1 MTKSKYSFV
10 DKTQRNKDIIELRNK
25 GTRYKAIARE
35 VGCTIG
41 VVTAVLKKLSHNLQ
55 PVRGGIRPYNYVIAQ
70 SSIDGLRGGK
80 MSELCDALGLSGV
93 KWVWKEKPDG
103 MTFAEYTGVL
113 LRDVYLDAV
122 EEEEKNNPNIS
133 KENRC
138 LNQPNIL

>member
-1 MTKSKYSFV
+1 MTKSKYPFV

-35 VGCTIG
+35 VGCTTG
-41 VVTAVLKKLSHNLQ
+41 VVTAVLKKLSHDLQ
-55 PVRGGIRPYNYVIAQ
+55 LVKGGIRPYNYVIAQ

-93 KWVWKEKPDG
+93 KWVWKNKPNG

-122 EEEEKNNPNIS
+122 EEEENK
-133 KENRC
+133 
-138 LNQPNIL
+138 

>member
-1 MTKSKYSFV
+1 MTKSKYPFV

-35 VGCTIG
+35 VGCTTG
-41 VVTAVLKKLSHNLQ
+41 VVTAVLKKLSYDLQ
-55 PVRGGIRPYNYVIAQ
+55 LEKGGIRPYNYVIAQ

-80 MSELCDALGLSGV
+80 MSELCDALGFSGV
-93 KWVWKEKPDG
+93 KWVWNNKPNG

-122 EEEEKNNPNIS
+122 DEEENK
-133 KENRC
+133 
-138 LNQPNIL
+138 